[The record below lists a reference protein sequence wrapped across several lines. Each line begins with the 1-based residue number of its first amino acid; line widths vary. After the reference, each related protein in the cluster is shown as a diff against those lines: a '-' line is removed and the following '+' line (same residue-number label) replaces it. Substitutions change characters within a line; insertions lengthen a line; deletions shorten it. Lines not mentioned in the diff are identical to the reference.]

1 MLLCEVVHNR
11 ECSRVTT
18 SSDCCSVR
26 WFIIV
31 SVVGSPQALNA
42 AL

>member
-1 MLLCEVVHNR
+1 MLLCEVAHNR
-11 ECSRVTT
+11 QCSRVITG
-18 SSDCCSVR
+18 SGCCSVR
-26 WFIIV
+26 WFIIY